1 MVAVLVGD
9 LPLLL
14 VLVGATG
21 SGKTAL
27 SLQLAERLGGEIV
40 SCDSVAVYRGMD
52 LGSAKP
58 TAAERARV
66 PHHLI
71 DVVSPDVEYS
81 AGNYGRAARAAIR
94 DIAERGKVPIV
105 AGGTGLYLRAL
116 LDGLSAVPPRDET
129 LRARLARGTERRGV
143 DLLHRT
149 LRRLDP
155 AAADRIH
162 ANDAPKLIRAI
173 EINVLAGRQT
183 HHAWAEEQPQPLNG
197 FRIVQIGLAPPRE
210 ALYER
215 IDNRCERMFADGL
228 VEETRGLVE
237 TYGMALRA
245 LGALGYAQAQAV
257 LRSEMTQAE
266 AIAATQ
272 QGHRN
277 YAKRQ
282 GTWFRKDARI
292 HWLQDFGEACPLAVI
307 ERLERG

>member
-66 PHHLI
+66 RHHLI

-81 AGNYGRAARAAIR
+81 AGDYGRAARAAVH
-94 DIAERGKVPIV
+94 DIAVRGKVPIV

-116 LDGLSAVPPRDET
+116 LDGLSAVPPRDEA
-129 LRARLARGTERRGV
+129 LRARLAQATTQRGGG
-143 DLLHRT
+143 LLHRT
-149 LRRLDP
+149 LRRLDS
-155 AAADRIH
+155 AAASRIH

-173 EINVLAGRQT
+173 EINVLAGRPT
-183 HHAWAEEQPQPLNG
+183 THAWAEGQPQPLTG
-197 FRIVQIGLAPPRE
+197 FRIVQFGLAPPRD
-210 ALYER
+210 ALYRR
-215 IDNRCERMFADGL
+215 IDDRCERMFADGL
-228 VEETRGLVE
+228 VDETRGLVAQ
-237 TYGMALRA
+237 YGTGSRA

-282 GTWFRKDARI
+282 GTWFRRDARI
-292 HWLQDFGEACPLAVI
+292 HWLQDFGEACPLAI
-307 ERLERG
+307 IQRIGQG